1 VLPSHTPQAA
11 RALGMK
17 EFELFSTVDLTEDK
31 NTQAVVVCI
40 TAFGRL
46 VQKLFPAAPY
56 PTLGVKMLEKTER
69 VFTEEQITKGRA
81 AVSVLNLGSSA
92 HGKMACEDVLEGKK
106 ALGSI
111 LDGPSS
117 GAGALPT
124 AGAGGV

>member
-1 VLPSHTPQAA
+1 
-11 RALGMK
+11 MK

-31 NTQAVVVCI
+31 NTQAVVVCL

-46 VQKLFPAAPY
+46 VQKLFPTAPY
-56 PTLGVKMLEKTER
+56 PTLGVKMLDKTER
-69 VFTEEQITKGRA
+69 VFTEEQIAKGRA

-92 HGKMACEDVLEGKK
+92 HGKMACEEVLEGKK

-111 LDGPSS
+111 LDGPSPSS